1 MKMTDLKRSLVVIPA
16 RGGSKRLPRK
26 NVLDLAGKPLI
37 AHSIEAALAADCF
50 GQVLVSTDDPE
61 IRSVAECYPGVLV
74 DDRDPGLAGDK
85 VKVVD
90 VIHEICQRPEAQAHF
105 DVIAMMLPT
114 APFRR
119 VADIRRGMAKLQ
131 PGVDAVISFAPY
143 DFPPQMAV
151 SLDGPDAIMHPLFDP
166 SPLISGNTRSQDQ
179 VPAYRPNGSFF
190 ITWIASF
197 LKLKSFYTG
206 QVRGVVMTRPGSTD
220 IDEHDDLVLARM
232 LAQSGLAESDF
243 V

>member
-1 MKMTDLKRSLVVIPA
+1 MPDTNRTLVVIPA

-26 NVLDLAGKPLI
+26 NVMELAGKPLI
-37 AHSIEAALAADCF
+37 AHSIGAALAAACF
-50 GQVLVSTDDPE
+50 GQVMVSTDDPE
-61 IRSVAECYPGVLV
+61 IRTVAERYPNVVV

-90 VIHEICQRPEAQAHF
+90 VIHEICSRPEIQASF
-105 DVIAMMLPT
+105 DVICMMLPT

-119 VADIRRGMAKLQ
+119 VADIREGMNRLV
-131 PGVDAVISFAPY
+131 PDVDAVISFAPY

-151 SLDGPDAIMHPLFDP
+151 NLVGEDATMRPIYEP
-166 SPLISGNTRSQDQ
+166 SPLITGNTRSQDQ
-179 VPAYRPNGSFF
+179 VASYRPNGSFF
-190 ITWIASF
+190 ITWISSF
-197 LKLKSFYTG
+197 LRLKSFYTG
-206 QVRGVVMTRPGSTD
+206 RVRGVVMTRLGSTD
-220 IDEHDDLVLARM
+220 IDEHADMVLARL